1 MSQAYIDEDN
11 VVIRK
16 YEIDLFKNYNKR
28 HYIFYDFFQLFIL
41 GRKFD
46 FLP

>member
-28 HYIFYDFFQLFIL
+28 HLHFMIFSTLYL
-41 GRKFD
+41 GWKV
-46 FLP
+46 

>member
-28 HYIFYDFFQLFIL
+28 HLNFMIFFNSLS
-41 GRKFD
+41 
-46 FLP
+46 